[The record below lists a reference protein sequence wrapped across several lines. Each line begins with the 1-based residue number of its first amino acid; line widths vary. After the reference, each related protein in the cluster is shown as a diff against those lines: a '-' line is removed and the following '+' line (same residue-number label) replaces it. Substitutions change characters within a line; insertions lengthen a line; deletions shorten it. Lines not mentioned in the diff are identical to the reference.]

1 MRSQGGGV
9 GPPAKHAPGT
19 PGTGS
24 GGIAPPEETR
34 WKPGQSGNPAGHP
47 KGYYPISAAE
57 ADLLSWPLEEVV
69 KPLLA
74 EGLDAKIPAA
84 YRRRLKAAHLVA
96 IGRLRA
102 AADSE
107 NRSGVASAEHL
118 ADRTE
123 GKVKATLELQGNSLA
138 GLVAALAKGASK

>member
-1 MRSQGGGV
+1 MKKQGNNNMTEPKKRG
-9 GPPAKHAPGT
+9 
-19 PGTGS
+19 
-24 GGIAPPEETR
+24 R
-34 WKPGQSGNPAGHP
+34 WKPGQSGNPSGHP

-57 ADLLSWPLEEVV
+57 PDLLSWPLEEVV

-74 EGLDAKIPAA
+74 EGLEAKIPAA

-102 AADSE
+102 AADEE

-123 GKVKATLELQGNSLA
+123 GKVMNPT
-138 GLVAALAKGASK
+138 ALFGADGGPLKVEWVNDWRGGESA

>member
-1 MRSQGGGV
+1 MSRQGGGV
-9 GPPAKHAPGT
+9 KEPAKHASPV
-19 PGTGS
+19 S
-24 GGIAPPEETR
+24 GVAPPEETR

-74 EGLDAKIPAA
+74 EGLEAKIPAA

-102 AADSE
+102 AADEE

-123 GKVKATLELQGNSLA
+123 GKVMNPT
-138 GLVAALAKGASK
+138 ALFGADGGPLKVEWVNDWRGGESA

>member
-1 MRSQGGGV
+1 MKT
-9 GPPAKHAPGT
+9 PADQAPG
-19 PGTGS
+19 PRGGNGGT
-24 GGIAPPEETR
+24 IPPPEKR

-47 KGYYPISAAE
+47 KGYYSISAAE

-69 KPLLA
+69 KPLL
-74 EGLDAKIPAA
+74 EDGLDAKVPAA
-84 YRRRLKAAHLVA
+84 YRRRLKPAHLVA
-96 IGRLRA
+96 IARLKA
-102 AADSE
+102 ASDSE

-138 GLVAALAKGASK
+138 GLVAALAKGPSR

>member
-1 MRSQGGGV
+1 MK
-9 GPPAKHAPGT
+9 PPAKHAPGT

-74 EGLDAKIPAA
+74 EGLEAKIPAV

-102 AADSE
+102 AADEE

-123 GKVKATLELQGNSLA
+123 GKVVNPT
-138 GLVAALAKGASK
+138 ALFGVDGGPLKVEWVNDWRGGESA

>member
-1 MRSQGGGV
+1 V
-9 GPPAKHAPGT
+9 KEPAKHASPV
-19 PGTGS
+19 S
-24 GGIAPPEETR
+24 GVAPPVETR

-74 EGLDAKIPAA
+74 EGLEAKIPAA
-84 YRRRLKAAHLVA
+84 YRRRLKTAHLVA
-96 IGRLRA
+96 IGRIRA
-102 AADSE
+102 AADAE

-123 GKVKATLELQGNSLA
+123 GKVVNLT
-138 GLVAALAKGASK
+138 ALFGADGVPLKVEWVNDWRGGESA